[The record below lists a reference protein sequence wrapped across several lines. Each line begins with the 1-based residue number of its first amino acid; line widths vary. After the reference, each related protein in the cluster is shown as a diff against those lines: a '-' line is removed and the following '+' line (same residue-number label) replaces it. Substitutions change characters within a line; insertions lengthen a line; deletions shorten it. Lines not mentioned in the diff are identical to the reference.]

1 MTEPSPVT
9 TPPPAKSKAFQKW
22 VIALL
27 ILILAVLVWP
37 QCSEALEE
45 GRCTGDGG
53 RILVH
58 NLSGRRLCDF
68 PPNADGIGDMS
79 GPDYWID

>member
-1 MTEPSPVT
+1 MGNRSADTDSRG
-9 TPPPAKSKAFQKW
+9 AG
-22 VIALL
+22 
-27 ILILAVLVWP
+27 LAA
-37 QCSEALEE
+37 CSEALEE
-45 GRCTGDGG
+45 GRCTNDGG

-79 GPDYWID
+79 GRDYWID